1 MVLEALKEDL
11 NFLVLALS
19 WRFRI
24 KDPLESE

>member
-1 MVLEALKEDL
+1 MVLEARKEDF

-19 WRFRI
+19 LHFRI